1 MITKTQKH
9 TKTQKTQKTTTQHKQ
24 HQSPNRPEIQ
34 AEAALVNFSVT
45 EDGLEDQLLAM
56 VVEQE
61 RPDLATQRLDL
72 ISQQNG
78 FLIKMQELED
88 DILYRL
94 STAEGVFVFV
104 FVFFN
109 LKRETK

>member
-1 MITKTQKH
+1 MTTKLPNPHYAPEVCVKVTLLNFAITMQ
-9 TKTQKTQKTTTQHKQ
+9 
-24 HQSPNRPEIQ
+24 
-34 AEAALVNFSVT
+34 
-45 EDGLEDQLLAM
+45 GLEDQLLAM

-88 DILYRL
+88 VRN
-94 STAEGVFVFV
+94 F
-104 FVFFN
+104 
-109 LKRETK
+109 